1 MPLLCLVTYNRSHES
16 NFDTNE
22 RDTEMSWYSP
32 FLSHPLRP
40 SFESVFQTFDFLF
53 VLFYLLSFGNGKCL
67 IPQDIE
73 ISLYMSFQG
82 IMIFFVRFMTIVQ
95 KVERRMLNEIVEFL
109 L

>member
-1 MPLLCLVTYNRSHES
+1 MPLLCLVTFSRSHES
-16 NFDTNE
+16 NFDTNK
-22 RDTEMSWYSP
+22 RYNP
-32 FLSHPLRP
+32 FVNHPLTP
-40 SFESVFQTFDFLF
+40 AFESILQTFDFLF

-73 ISLYMSFQG
+73 ITLSMYFQG